1 MQSALLYLNQLKFK
15 RMDLE
20 KTIEE
25 INSQIEAKNQE
36 ISTAIESKAS
46 SESVKNL
53 NDELEKLR
61 EVAKTQGEALANL
74 KTAND
79 DAKPLT
85 FADAVKN
92 ALENNADKIK
102 GVKSGTS
109 RGTGEMS
116 VKEVSSAS
124 VIDST
129 ASYYIAGIGQLP
141 VRRAFLDEMFAHGTV
156 GFESGGTITY
166 WDTNVVERN
175 AENVAECGTIPTS
188 DINWK
193 EYSVSMTKVADSIPV
208 CNEAMEDY
216 AFIESEVRNFL
227 LVNVLLQNDANILAG
242 VDTASQTWVAGAFA
256 GAVPNATAYDVIK
269 IGKSQIENSGENNA
283 YAPNVVLMNPQDY
296 TALMLS
302 KDANGQ
308 YLFPMYMSSN
318 ETVVAGMTI
327 ITSSLIPQDIMYIMD
342 SSKGTIYD
350 HRGLS
355 LDYASEH
362 ADDFLHDRIRLR
374 AQLRKAFVIRN
385 VNANAFLKVDSIA
398 GAIASL

>member
-1 MQSALLYLNQLKFK
+1 
-15 RMDLE
+15 MDLE

-46 SESVKNL
+46 TDSVKNL
-53 NDELEKLR
+53 NDELENLK

-79 DAKPLT
+79 NAKPLT

-166 WDTNVVERN
+166 WDTNVVERS
-175 AENVAECGTIPTS
+175 ASNVAECGEIPTS

-193 EYSVSMTKVADSIPV
+193 E
-208 CNEAMEDY
+208 
-216 AFIESEVRNFL
+216 
-227 LVNVLLQNDANILAG
+227 
-242 VDTASQTWVAGAFA
+242 
-256 GAVPNATAYDVIK
+256 
-269 IGKSQIENSGENNA
+269 
-283 YAPNVVLMNPQDY
+283 
-296 TALMLS
+296 
-302 KDANGQ
+302 
-308 YLFPMYMSSN
+308 
-318 ETVVAGMTI
+318 
-327 ITSSLIPQDIMYIMD
+327 
-342 SSKGTIYD
+342 
-350 HRGLS
+350 
-355 LDYASEH
+355 
-362 ADDFLHDRIRLR
+362 
-374 AQLRKAFVIRN
+374 
-385 VNANAFLKVDSIA
+385 
-398 GAIASL
+398 